1 MARIWELKICC
12 FIDVFLFFHLHII
25 SKPLEAKITV
35 LPSMGFKKQII
46 FYVSL
51 FLNHADVL
59 MLTGELDFQH
69 ERASN
74 YRLVSVLY
82 LRPLNDL

>member
-1 MARIWELKICC
+1 MFL
-12 FIDVFLFFHLHII
+12 FLFFHLHII

-35 LPSMGFKKQII
+35 LSPMGFKKQII
-46 FYVSL
+46 FYVS
-51 FLNHADVL
+51 FSLNHADVL
-59 MLTGELDFQH
+59 MLMGELDFKH

-82 LRPLNDL
+82 LWPLNDL

>member
-1 MARIWELKICC
+1 
-12 FIDVFLFFHLHII
+12 
-25 SKPLEAKITV
+25 
-35 LPSMGFKKQII
+35 MGFKKQII

-51 FLNHADVL
+51 APNHADVL

-74 YRLVSVLY
+74 YRLVNVLY
-82 LRPLNDL
+82 LWPLNDL